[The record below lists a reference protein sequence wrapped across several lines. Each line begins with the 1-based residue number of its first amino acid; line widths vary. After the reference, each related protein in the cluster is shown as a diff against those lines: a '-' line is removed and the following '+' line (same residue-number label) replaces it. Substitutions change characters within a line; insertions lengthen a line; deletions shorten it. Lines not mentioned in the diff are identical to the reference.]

1 MALTA
6 VENEIPDI
14 YNLAT
19 KIVLTTLEN
28 IIPDISSL
36 VKKTDLVIC

>member
-14 YNLAT
+14 CNLAT
-19 KIVLTTLEN
+19 KTVLTTLEN
-28 IIPDISSL
+28 IMPDISSI